1 MRRTRMARIIGCMAA
16 AEKEKRAAG
25 NGITDRSFCAGE
37 SFYDFKINEEGI
49 KQGIHFLHYFWGTD
63 NSGGLGKL
71 CAVLV
76 SGLGLQ
82 GFHCLKLGGGSII
95 CLCDQ

>member
-1 MRRTRMARIIGCMAA
+1 MCIRDSLHTGHSNELWSYGEENYRIMKHYYEVRMAM
-16 AEKEKRAAG
+16 KEYIKGPVSYTHLDVYKR
-25 NGITDRSFCAGE
+25 
-37 SFYDFKINEEGI
+37 
-49 KQGIHFLHYFWGTD
+49 Q
-63 NSGGLGKL
+63 
-71 CAVLV
+71 VLV

>member
-1 MRRTRMARIIGCMAA
+1 MCRTRMARITDVWTA

-49 KQGIHFLHYFWGTD
+49 KQGIYFLHYFWGTD

-76 SGLGLQ
+76 SSLLLTKMVALYVSGVDV
-82 GFHCLKLGGGSII
+82 F
-95 CLCDQ
+95 

>member
-49 KQGIHFLHYFWGTD
+49 KQ
-63 NSGGLGKL
+63 
-71 CAVLV
+71 
-76 SGLGLQ
+76 
-82 GFHCLKLGGGSII
+82 
-95 CLCDQ
+95 

>member
-1 MRRTRMARIIGCMAA
+1 MAA
-16 AEKEKRAAG
+16 AEKDKRAAG

-49 KQGIHFLHYFWGTD
+49 KQGIYFLYYFWGTD

>member
-1 MRRTRMARIIGCMAA
+1 MAA

-37 SFYDFKINEEGI
+37 NFYDFKINEEGI
-49 KQGIHFLHYFWGTD
+49 KQGIYFLHYFWGTD

-82 GFHCLKLGGGSII
+82 GFHCLKLGGGSVI